1 MSVMICTA
9 PVSSVFPTGIIRTTS
24 TSNNRFNI
32 HFLGQGEWFI
42 FAAEDGTRDFAFMG
56 ACNPE
61 SEGRQAAKGNQWDI
75 LTAEIQVGL
84 RNTGVGSEKG
94 SRDVLHVNIVKA
106 RDPPAI

>member
-1 MSVMICTA
+1 MSVMICTS
-9 PVSSVFPTGIIRTTS
+9 PVLSESPTGIIRTTS
-24 TSNNRFNI
+24 NNRFNI
-32 HFLGQGEWFI
+32 QLLGQGEWFI
-42 FAAEDGTRDFAFMG
+42 FAEEDGTRDFAFMG

-94 SRDVLHVNIVKA
+94 SRDIE
-106 RDPPAI
+106 I